1 MRRTRYVHCLNDVI
15 GSSNRAGGSRDAPI
29 VVADSS
35 PIASPVSLAEM
46 KPSNVPAPLKAPPKA
61 LFSIF
66 APRKRP
72 DARESSPSKLYGKP
86 STIPPAP
93 FPDDASQHVR
103 GPQCEANVSLSHF
116 LLRDPLH
123 IRSRT
128 EMNAEVD
135 VSIYSQLTRRCE
147 DKQTSIPSASFYG
160 NVIDPADTTIRD
172 RCISSVPPH
181 HQQYPV
187 IRCLLDQPFPSSPA
201 EPEESSN
208 SNLLWNDR
216 WSPKRADEVLGNEQS
231 ALYLRDW
238 LLALKLH
245 IHGASEAPSQSSVA
259 SDKKGKQKASKA
271 KSRVKGPRG
280 TKRPRIVRD
289 VERKRRRVDSEE
301 PEEAWIADD
310 DSEDD
315 PLDLIFASEDDLI
328 GCPISRLRRG
338 RGISSENESELTS
351 IDETSEELSSRPPS
365 DDVPP
370 FSYKAP
376 KFGDTI
382 RNTILLTGPPGCGKT
397 AAVYACAKELGWE
410 VFEVYPGV
418 GDRSGAALQKLIGEV
433 GKNHLVKQTQSKA
446 KVEKDKERVKPKRNF
461 AKRVVSDDED
471 ELAVAPVS
479 DAAEQPSEEP
489 SQPELAE
496 ISQSIVLVEEVD
508 ILYREDANFWP
519 TMVKII
525 KECHRPV
532 VMTCN
537 GELCT
542 V

>member
-1 MRRTRYVHCLNDVI
+1 
-15 GSSNRAGGSRDAPI
+15 
-29 VVADSS
+29 
-35 PIASPVSLAEM
+35 
-46 KPSNVPAPLKAPPKA
+46 
-61 LFSIF
+61 
-66 APRKRP
+66 
-72 DARESSPSKLYGKP
+72 
-86 STIPPAP
+86 
-93 FPDDASQHVR
+93 
-103 GPQCEANVSLSHF
+103 
-116 LLRDPLH
+116 
-123 IRSRT
+123 
-128 EMNAEVD
+128 MNAEVD

-271 KSRVKGPRG
+271 KSMVKGSRG

-328 GCPISRLRRG
+328 GYPISRLRRG